1 MKTKS
6 RSLRGRWRPGYVP
19 WCPVVGWPDVG
30 CCSVYIR
37 YAGMRGMWRRDHWW
51 LGPGYSRIQP
61 WHWTTTS
68 PAQPSPARGSAPSVL
83 IETPATSCRDSDS
96 TMMTTLKWTP
106 GHRALIHTV
115 SIIYTPTPPCKMC
128 LVAVPGGS
136 MRCAI
141 FSSLSDCRDTGYWRT
156 SDAKI

>member
-1 MKTKS
+1 MCP
-6 RSLRGRWRPGYVP
+6 GARWSGDLM
-19 WCPVVGWPDVG
+19 WGAVV
-30 CCSVYIR
+30 SIS
-37 YAGMRGMWRRDHWW
+37 GMQECEECGGGTTGDWDQDT
-51 LGPGYSRIQP
+51 PGYSPDIEP
-61 WHWTTTS
+61 PPAS

-106 GHRALIHTV
+106 GYRALMHTFY
-115 SIIYTPTPPCKMC
+115 IIYTPTPCKMC

-141 FSSLSDCRDTGYWRT
+141 FTSLSDSRDTGY
-156 SDAKI
+156 